1 MNFLQTLFKPKS
13 PLFSEIEPY
22 NKGWL
27 DVGDGHK
34 IYYEESGNPNGV
46 PVVGCHGGPGAASKP
61 KHRRLFNPLKYRI
74 ILFDQR
80 GCGQSMFEDQFTANT
95 TQHLV
100 ADMAAL
106 RAHLGIDAWHIFGGS
121 WGSAL
126 ALTYAQ
132 TWPKSVKS
140 LVIHGVFLATKGEL
154 AWLYEQNGAERFFLD
169 VFVGYKAHLP
179 AAEQKNILA
188 SYIKQILTPPSA
200 ARKAAALA
208 YSSWELN
215 LLGIQPNRAE
225 IAEILAPDG
234 FDDSHT
240 LMSLHYCQQA
250 HFLTEGQILR
260 DMDKIKHLP
269 LSIVQGRYDM
279 VCPPASAWAV
289 HKAMPH
295 SSLVFAPMAGHSSS
309 DVGMAEA
316 LVEATERHA
325 AL

>member
-13 PLFSEIEPY
+13 PLFPNLDPY
-22 NKGWL
+22 RTGWL

-80 GCGQSMFEDQFTANT
+80 GCGQSMFKDQFAANT
-95 TQHLV
+95 TAHLV

-106 RAHLGIDAWHIFGGS
+106 QAHLSIDAWHVLGGS
-121 WGSAL
+121 WGSTL
-126 ALTYAQ
+126 ALIYAQ

-140 LVIHGVFLATKGEL
+140 LIIHGVFLATKGEL
-154 AWLYEQNGAERFFLD
+154 AWLYEQNGAERFFPD
-169 VFVGYKAHLP
+169 VFAGYKAHLP
-179 AAEQKNILA
+179 VTEQKNMLA
-188 SYIKQILTPPSA
+188 SYVKQILTPPST

-215 LLGIQPNRAE
+215 LLEIQPNRAQ
-225 IAEILAPDG
+225 IAEILAPEG
-234 FDDSHT
+234 FDDSYA
-240 LMSLHYCQQA
+240 LLNLHYFKNKC
-250 HFLTEGQILR
+250 FLEEGQILR
-260 DMDKIKHLP
+260 DMDKIAHLP

-289 HKAMPH
+289 HKVMPH

-309 DVGMAEA
+309 DAGMSEA
-316 LVEATERHA
+316 LIEATERH
-325 AL
+325 LSL